1 MTRLRAD
8 VDAILLSAVG
18 LLVALGLVLGVW
30 DRIGDVAW

>member
-1 MTRLRAD
+1 MNRLRAD